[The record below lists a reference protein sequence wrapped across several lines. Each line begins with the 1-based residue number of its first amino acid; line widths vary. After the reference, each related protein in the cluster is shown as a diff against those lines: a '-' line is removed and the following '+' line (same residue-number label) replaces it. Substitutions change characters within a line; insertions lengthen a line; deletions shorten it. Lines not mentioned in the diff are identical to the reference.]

1 MSDQQLVNR
10 IRWMNKTFRL
20 PANDFPVDQG
30 RERLL
35 AFECVVHKEL
45 TELDSARR
53 EGDEIERFVKVA
65 DLLGDVIVYTLS
77 EADRWGIPIID
88 VFHAIMD
95 SQESKLVNGSP
106 VMSPDGTKFDQG
118 PNFTPPENRIREIIL
133 NKLREK
139 NGERRTDETENKS

>member
-1 MSDQQLVNR
+1 MSDRTLTER
-10 IRWMNKTFRL
+10 IRWMNITFRL
-20 PANDFPVDQG
+20 PAHDFPVDQG

-95 SQESKLVNGSP
+95 SQESKLVNGQP
-106 VMSPDGTKFDQG
+106 VMSPDGTKFDKG
-118 PNFTPPENRIREIIL
+118 PNFTPPEDRIREIIL
-133 NKLREK
+133 RKMK
-139 NGERRTDETENKS
+139 ERDGGQS